1 MTVDDVALRLQIEV
15 SLVAVDLHQRPG
27 LGGRRTCLKTDII
40 DISNYS
46 LFLPGGRFFSERLLV
61 EPAFFMLP
69 ILLMWSTSTEG
80 TTIVMSK
87 VSPLNRR
94 CLCDECRWF
103 NTNSAKDKKLHSGGV
118 GRGRGGYVEVV
129 GLDVHWLIVQ

>member
-1 MTVDDVALRLQIEV
+1 M
-15 SLVAVDLHQRPG
+15 
-27 LGGRRTCLKTDII
+27 
-40 DISNYS
+40 
-46 LFLPGGRFFSERLLV
+46 

-103 NTNSAKDKKLHSGGV
+103 NTNSGEDKKLHSEDIMMTMNGEIV
-118 GRGRGGYVEVV
+118 GYAPEGKRPAFWNCEFFE
-129 GLDVHWLIVQ
+129 LQ